1 MHNVVSMTVVDATE
15 DLLNEHSSV
24 AFSELTS
31 SKDLFEEFSTLT
43 DLLYDVVT
51 FLIFEEFKH
60 LNNIGVIQ
68 FLKNVDFV
76 EEHAA
81 FILVHVTL
89 LENLNGSL
97 CSGVTMDTHSHF
109 TECALSKDF
118 TNTIVVSEFTLILLN
133 RVLGTD

>member
-43 DLLYDVVT
+43 DFLYDVVT

-68 FLKNVDFV
+68 FL
-76 EEHAA
+76 
-81 FILVHVTL
+81 
-89 LENLNGSL
+89 
-97 CSGVTMDTHSHF
+97 
-109 TECALSKDF
+109 
-118 TNTIVVSEFTLILLN
+118 
-133 RVLGTD
+133 